1 MLLIILNSKGMI
13 KIIIKSVLIVFTL
26 LLSTLSLTSCE
37 DVVDVDLN
45 TASPKLVIDA
55 SIKWQKGT
63 LGDTQ
68 TIKLTTTTGYFEDVI
83 PTVSGAIVF
92 ITDSNSIQYDF
103 NEDIGTGIYMCINF
117 NPVLNETYVLTVI
130 HNGQTYL
137 ATENLIPSP
146 TIDSVAQ
153 NDEGGFTGDDI
164 EVKFFFQDNGLLD
177 NFYLIQ
183 FNASFST
190 LPEYSV
196 VDDEFF
202 QGNQMFGLYF
212 NEDLK
217 PTTSLKF
224 TLHGISERYH
234 NYMNVLLGVAGNS
247 GGPFQAPPATVRGN
261 IVNQTNFDNFALGY
275 FRLSETDTMTYTVQ

>member
-1 MLLIILNSKGMI
+1 MKIILKTTLLIISI
-13 KIIIKSVLIVFTL
+13 VLSSIGL
-26 LLSTLSLTSCE
+26 ISCE

-45 TASPKLVIDA
+45 TAAPKLVIDA

-63 LGDTQ
+63 LGDEQ
-68 TIKLTTTTGYFEDVI
+68 TIKLSTTTGYFENTI

-92 ITDSNSIQYDF
+92 ITDSNLIQYDF
-103 NEDIGTGIYMCINF
+103 NEDIGTGNYICTNF

-130 HNGQTYL
+130 HDGQTYL

-146 TIDSVAQ
+146 TIDSVEQ
-153 NDEGGFTGDDI
+153 NDEGGFTGDEI
-164 EVKFFFQDNGLLD
+164 EVKFFFQDDGLVD

-183 FNASFST
+183 FNPSFLN
-190 LPEYSV
+190 LPEYDV

-212 NEDLK
+212 NEDLEVADDL
-217 PTTSLKF
+217 TF
-224 TLHGISERYH
+224 TLHGISERYY
-234 NYMNVLLGVAGNS
+234 NYMNVLLGVSGNS

-261 IVNQTNFDNFALGY
+261 IVNQTNFDNYALGF
-275 FRLSETDTMTYTVQ
+275 FRLSEIDTMTYTVQ

>member
-1 MLLIILNSKGMI
+1 MKIILKTTLLIISIVISSIG
-13 KIIIKSVLIVFTL
+13 LI
-26 LLSTLSLTSCE
+26 SCE

-45 TASPKLVIDA
+45 TAAPKLVIDA

-63 LGDTQ
+63 LGDEQ
-68 TIKLTTTTGYFEDVI
+68 TIKLSTTTGYFENTI
-83 PTVSGAIVF
+83 PIVSGAIVF
-92 ITDSNSIQYDF
+92 ITDSNLIQYDF
-103 NEDIGTGIYMCINF
+103 IEDIGTGNYICTNF

-130 HNGQTYL
+130 HDGQTYL

-146 TIDSVAQ
+146 TIDSVEQ
-153 NDEGGFTGDDI
+153 NDEGGFTGDEI
-164 EVKFFFQDNGLLD
+164 EVKFFFQDDGLVD

-183 FNASFST
+183 FNPSFLN
-190 LPEYSV
+190 LPEYDV

-212 NEDLK
+212 NEDLEVADDL
-217 PTTSLKF
+217 TF
-224 TLHGISERYH
+224 TLHGISERYY

-261 IVNQTNFDNFALGY
+261 IVNQTNFDNYALGF
-275 FRLSETDTMTYTVQ
+275 FRLSEIDTMSYTVQ

>member
-1 MLLIILNSKGMI
+1 MMKIILKTTLLIISI
-13 KIIIKSVLIVFTL
+13 VLSSIGL
-26 LLSTLSLTSCE
+26 ISCE

-45 TASPKLVIDA
+45 TAAPKLVIDA

-63 LGDTQ
+63 LGDEQ
-68 TIKLTTTTGYFEDVI
+68 TIKLSTTTGYFENTI

-92 ITDSNSIQYDF
+92 ITDSNLIQYDF
-103 NEDIGTGIYMCINF
+103 NEDIGTGNYICTNF

-130 HNGQTYL
+130 HDGQTYL

-146 TIDSVAQ
+146 TIDSVEQ
-153 NDEGGFTGDDI
+153 NDEGGFTGDEI
-164 EVKFFFQDNGLLD
+164 EVKFLFQDDGLVD

-183 FNASFST
+183 FNPSFLN
-190 LPEYSV
+190 LPEYDV

-212 NEDLK
+212 NEDLEVADDL
-217 PTTSLKF
+217 TF
-224 TLHGISERYH
+224 TLHGISERYY

-261 IVNQTNFDNFALGY
+261 IVNQTNFDNYALGF
-275 FRLSETDTMTYTVQ
+275 FRLSEIDTMTYTVQ

>member
-1 MLLIILNSKGMI
+1 MMKIILKTTLLIISI
-13 KIIIKSVLIVFTL
+13 VLSSIGL
-26 LLSTLSLTSCE
+26 ISCE

-45 TASPKLVIDA
+45 TAAPKLVIDA

-63 LGDTQ
+63 LGDEQ
-68 TIKLTTTTGYFEDVI
+68 TIKLSTTTGYFENTI

-92 ITDSNSIQYDF
+92 ITDSNLIQYDF
-103 NEDIGTGIYMCINF
+103 NEDIGTGNYICTNF

-130 HNGQTYL
+130 HDGQTYL

-146 TIDSVAQ
+146 TIDSVEQ
-153 NDEGGFTGDDI
+153 NDEGGFTGDEI
-164 EVKFFFQDNGLLD
+164 EVKFFFQDDGLVD

-183 FNASFST
+183 FNPSFLN
-190 LPEYSV
+190 LPEYDV

-212 NEDLK
+212 NEDLEVADDL
-217 PTTSLKF
+217 TF
-224 TLHGISERYH
+224 TLHGISERYY
-234 NYMNVLLGVAGNS
+234 NYMNVLLGVSGNS

-261 IVNQTNFDNFALGY
+261 IVNQTNFDNYALGF
-275 FRLSETDTMTYTVQ
+275 FRLSEIDTMTYTVQ

>member
-1 MLLIILNSKGMI
+1 MT
-13 KIIIKSVLIVFTL
+13 KISIKSVLFILTL
-26 LLSTLSLTSCE
+26 LVVSFSIISCE
-37 DVVDVDLN
+37 DVIDVDLN
-45 TASPKLVIDA
+45 TAAPKLVIDA

-63 LGDTQ
+63 LGDEQ
-68 TIKLTTTTGYFEDVI
+68 TIKLSTTTGYYENTI

-103 NEDIGTGIYMCINF
+103 NEDIGTGNYICTNF

-130 HNGQTYL
+130 HDGETYL

-153 NDEGGFTGDDI
+153 NDEGGFTGDET
-164 EVKFFFQDNGLLD
+164 EVKFFFQDNGIID

-183 FNASFST
+183 FNASFLN
-190 LPEYSV
+190 LPEYDV

-212 NEDLK
+212 NEDLE
-217 PTTSLKF
+217 PTNELKF
-224 TLHGISERYH
+224 TLHGISERYY

-261 IVNQTNFDNFALGY
+261 IVNQTNFKNYALGF
-275 FRLSETDTMTYTVQ
+275 FRLSEIDTMTYTVQ